1 MRENVTFVY
10 SVGKL
15 MALFLLNDVTYLREV
30 TMEPKSKNV
39 ILKKS
44 LVTVLTTIVEIS
56 FQPSDNMKSITQK
69 AWRTSYLQLWC
80 YRRECQKFNQE
91 KIV

>member
-1 MRENVTFVY
+1 MRETVTFVY

-15 MALFLLNDVTYLREV
+15 MALYLLNDVTYLREF

-44 LVTVLTTIVEIS
+44 LVTVLTAIVEIS
-56 FQPSDNMKSITQK
+56 FQPSDNMKHITQK
-69 AWRTSYLQLWC
+69 AWRTSYLQLWG